1 MAGYERELTAAQQTL
16 RRSAEVSQMFCRNL
30 GALAPIAVPPF
41 GAHFGRRP
49 GTVASVLD
57 HKYWFAKLYE
67 LMTYYEIRERGRF
80 FYPGFVMYF
89 IPVFYDMYYTACNLS
104 SPAAPAV

>member
-1 MAGYERELTAAQQTL
+1 MAPRIWPGSATSPSIWCAKSPTSDPSSDAA
-16 RRSAEVSQMFCRNL
+16 SAPLGTQNTCWKYCGRCDVNL
-30 GALAPIAVPPF
+30 ASLPFMAPIAVPPF

-67 LMTYYEIRERGRF
+67 LMTYYEF
-80 FYPGFVMYF
+80 
-89 IPVFYDMYYTACNLS
+89 
-104 SPAAPAV
+104 